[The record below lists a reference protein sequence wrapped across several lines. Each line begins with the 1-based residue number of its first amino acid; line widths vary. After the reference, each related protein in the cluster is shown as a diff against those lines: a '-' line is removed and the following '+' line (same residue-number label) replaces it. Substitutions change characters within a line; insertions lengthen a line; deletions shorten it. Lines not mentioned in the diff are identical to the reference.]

1 MVHHSEDQLFKYA
14 TKEDGFGLLKLLKE
28 SNANIK
34 EIDFESENLTYNPT
48 ELVELDP
55 KIYKTDMIL
64 ELDHLIVLTEFQS
77 TIVKTP
83 DEKRYRLYT
92 ALVDYAKRNN
102 KPIILIV
109 ISTAE
114 KTKIKQ
120 YKINK
125 DCVFTIPIVS
135 LKDFDGD
142 KIINNIENK
151 IKNNQKI
158 TRHEMLNLALAPFM
172 SSKKPLDKQIEKTVK
187 TLDEIR
193 KSMKCSSDFV
203 FGIEL
208 LIVEKFIKNE
218 RQHKKLTNIL
228 RDTMKIIDEWR
239 QEDYENGKQE
249 GKEEEKINTA
259 KNMLKE
265 NYTIKQIAKI
275 TQLNI
280 ESIKQI
286 KAEFGK

>member
-1 MVHHSEDQLFKYA
+1 MVHQSEDQLFKYA
-14 TKEDGFGLLKLLKE
+14 TKEDGIGLLKLLKE

-114 KTKIKQ
+114 KTKINE

-125 DCVFTIPIVS
+125 DCVFTCY
-135 LKDFDGD
+135 DADG
-142 KIINNIENK
+142 
-151 IKNNQKI
+151 
-158 TRHEMLNLALAPFM
+158 TC
-172 SSKKPLDKQIEKTVK
+172 
-187 TLDEIR
+187 
-193 KSMKCSSDFV
+193 KCA
-203 FGIEL
+203 
-208 LIVEKFIKNE
+208 VEKAYREGKLSFYKPVSCHLYPIRVEKYDTFEAVNYNRWSICKAAEILGKKEKLPVYKFLKEPLVRRFGKDWYEALEEIAGEWEKQKNE
-218 RQHKKLTNIL
+218 
-228 RDTMKIIDEWR
+228 E
-239 QEDYENGKQE
+239 
-249 GKEEEKINTA
+249 
-259 KNMLKE
+259 
-265 NYTIKQIAKI
+265 
-275 TQLNI
+275 
-280 ESIKQI
+280 
-286 KAEFGK
+286 

>member
-1 MVHHSEDQLFKYA
+1 MVHQSEDQLFKYA
-14 TKEDGFGLLKLLKE
+14 TKEDGIGLLKLLKE

-102 KPIILIV
+102 KPIMLIV

-172 SSKKPLDKQIEKTVK
+172 SSKKPLNKQIEKTVK
-187 TLDEIR
+187 TLDEVR

-239 QEDYENGKQE
+239 QEDYENGK
-249 GKEEEKINTA
+249 KKEKINTA

-265 NYTIKQIAKI
+265 NYSIKQIAKI